1 MRSTL
6 IDVND
11 DGLMDAHCNSS
22 KDSGHANWFFINKG
36 DLSFDVVK
44 PEYAEEQGWVNFFD
58 YFLFN

>member
-1 MRSTL
+1 
-6 IDVND
+6 
-11 DGLMDAHCNSS
+11 MDAHCNSS